1 MTKLEVLLVFLMVVA
16 LARFLMWHWCAW
28 KYALLLYM
36 AQNFAAEWPVAHSEV
51 AEFVAQPKVT
61 VRRRDGEASDA

>member
-1 MTKLEVLLVFLMVVA
+1 
-16 LARFLMWHWCAW
+16 
-28 KYALLLYM
+28 LLYM

-61 VRRRDGEASDA
+61 VRRRDSEAHDA